1 MNRNYIL
8 AAAFGIISLI
18 LIFILIAGLVKS
30 LNGGI
35 RFINHKPALI
45 DDSETLSYSYNQSEI
60 SSIKADLVNEAVF
73 IGNSYDK
80 QIHVKIE
87 NPDTPN
93 APEVNL
99 KGNTLY
105 ITKEKLNIFS
115 FRPRK
120 GSTVYIEIPANL
132 SMQKFSVETVSGSI
146 KASDLKIW
154 ADEVK
159 IESVSGSIKMPEII
173 SKSLKIESTSGKV
186 EADSIVS
193 SKTELS
199 STSGKVKA
207 GNVSADSLSVET
219 VSGSIELNVEKL
231 EKKAN
236 IESISGSV
244 KLSLK
249 KDSSFAL
256 SYKSKTGSFS
266 SDFGILSKG
275 EEFKHNG
282 GKAEISVS
290 TVSGSIKVSAF

>member
-18 LIFILIAGLVKS
+18 LIFILMAGLVKS

-35 RFINHKPALI
+35 QFINHKPALI

-115 FRPRK
+115 FSPRK

-159 IESVSGSIKMPEII
+159 IESVSGSIKMSEIS
-173 SKSLKIESTSGKV
+173 SKSLKFESTSG
-186 EADSIVS
+186 
-193 SKTELS
+193 T
-199 STSGKVKA
+199 VKA

-219 VSGSIELNVEKL
+219 VSGSIELKVEKL

-249 KDSSFAL
+249 KASSFAL
-256 SYKSKTGSFS
+256 SYKSKSGSFS
-266 SDFGILSKG
+266 SDFGNLSKNK
-275 EEFKHNG
+275 EFKHNG

>member
-35 RFINHKPALI
+35 QFINHKPALI

-115 FRPRK
+115 FSPRK

-159 IESVSGSIKMPEII
+159 IESVSGSIKMSEIS
-173 SKSLKIESTSGKV
+173 SKSLKFESTSG
-186 EADSIVS
+186 
-193 SKTELS
+193 T
-199 STSGKVKA
+199 VKA
-207 GNVSADSLSVET
+207 GNVSADSLSIET
-219 VSGSIELNVEKL
+219 VSGSIELKVERL

-249 KDSSFAL
+249 KASSFAL
-256 SYKSKTGSFS
+256 SYKSKSGSFS
-266 SDFGILSKG
+266 SDFGNLSKNK
-275 EEFKHNG
+275 EFKHNG

>member
-8 AAAFGIISLI
+8 ATAFGIISLI
-18 LIFILIAGLVKS
+18 LIFILIVGLVKS
-30 LNGGI
+30 MNGGI

-115 FRPRK
+115 FSPRK

-132 SMQKFSVETVSGSI
+132 SIQEFSVETVSGSI
-146 KASDLKIW
+146 KASNLKIW

-159 IESVSGSIKMPEII
+159 IESVSGSIKMSEIS
-173 SKSLKIESTSGKV
+173 SKSLKFESTSG
-186 EADSIVS
+186 
-193 SKTELS
+193 T
-199 STSGKVKA
+199 VKA
-207 GNVSADSLSVET
+207 GNVSTDSLSVET
-219 VSGSIELNVEKL
+219 VSGSIELNVERL

-249 KDSSFAL
+249 KASSFAL
-256 SYKSKTGSFS
+256 SYKSKSGSFS
-266 SDFGILSKG
+266 SDFGNLSKNK
-275 EEFKHNG
+275 EFKHNG

>member
-35 RFINHKPALI
+35 QFINHKPALI

-115 FRPRK
+115 FSPRK

-159 IESVSGSIKMPEII
+159 IESVSGSIKMSEIS
-173 SKSLKIESTSGKV
+173 SKSLKFESTSG
-186 EADSIVS
+186 
-193 SKTELS
+193 T
-199 STSGKVKA
+199 VKA
-207 GNVSADSLSVET
+207 GNISADSLSVET
-219 VSGSIELNVEKL
+219 VSGSIELKVEKL

-249 KDSSFAL
+249 KASSFAL
-256 SYKSKTGSFS
+256 SYKSKSGSFS
-266 SDFGILSKG
+266 SDFGNLSKNK
-275 EEFKHNG
+275 EFKHNG

>member
-35 RFINHKPALI
+35 QFINHKPALI

-115 FRPRK
+115 FSPRK

-159 IESVSGSIKMPEII
+159 IESVSGSIKMSEIS
-173 SKSLKIESTSGKV
+173 SKSLKCESTSG
-186 EADSIVS
+186 
-193 SKTELS
+193 T
-199 STSGKVKA
+199 VKA
-207 GNVSADSLSVET
+207 GNVSADSLSIET
-219 VSGSIELNVEKL
+219 VSGSIELKVERL

-249 KDSSFAL
+249 KASSFAL
-256 SYKSKTGSFS
+256 SYKSKSGSFS
-266 SDFGILSKG
+266 SDFGNLSKNK
-275 EEFKHNG
+275 EFKHNG

>member
-115 FRPRK
+115 FSPRK

-146 KASDLKIW
+146 KSSELKIT

-173 SKSLKIESTSGKV
+173 SKSLKIESTSG
-186 EADSIVS
+186 
-193 SKTELS
+193 T
-199 STSGKVKA
+199 VKA

-219 VSGSIELNVEKL
+219 VSGSIELKVERL

-249 KDSSFAL
+249 KASSFAL
-256 SYKSKTGSFS
+256 SYKSKSGSFS
-266 SDFGILSKG
+266 SDFGNLSKNK
-275 EEFKHNG
+275 EFKHNG

>member
-35 RFINHKPALI
+35 QFINHTPALI

-115 FRPRK
+115 FSPRK

-159 IESVSGSIKMPEII
+159 IESVSGSIKMSEIS
-173 SKSLKIESTSGKV
+173 SKSLKFESTSG
-186 EADSIVS
+186 
-193 SKTELS
+193 T
-199 STSGKVKA
+199 VKA

-219 VSGSIELNVEKL
+219 VSGSIELKVEKL

-249 KDSSFAL
+249 KASSFAL
-256 SYKSKTGSFS
+256 SYKSKSGSFS
-266 SDFGILSKG
+266 SDFGNLSKNK
-275 EEFKHNG
+275 EFKHNG

>member
-35 RFINHKPALI
+35 QFINHKPALI

-115 FRPRK
+115 FSPRK

-159 IESVSGSIKMPEII
+159 IESVSGSIKMSEIS
-173 SKSLKIESTSGKV
+173 SKSLKFESTSG
-186 EADSIVS
+186 
-193 SKTELS
+193 T
-199 STSGKVKA
+199 VKA

-219 VSGSIELNVEKL
+219 VSGSIELKVEKL

-249 KDSSFAL
+249 KASSFAL
-256 SYKSKTGSFS
+256 SYKSKSGSFS
-266 SDFGILSKG
+266 SDFGNLSKNK
-275 EEFKHNG
+275 EFKHNG

>member
-35 RFINHKPALI
+35 QFINHKPALI

-87 NPDTPN
+87 NPNTPN

-115 FRPRK
+115 FSPRK

-159 IESVSGSIKMPEII
+159 IESVSGSIKMSEIS
-173 SKSLKIESTSGKV
+173 SKSLKFESTSG
-186 EADSIVS
+186 
-193 SKTELS
+193 T
-199 STSGKVKA
+199 VKA

-219 VSGSIELNVEKL
+219 VSGSIELKVERL

-249 KDSSFAL
+249 KASSFAL
-256 SYKSKTGSFS
+256 SYKSKSGSFS
-266 SDFGILSKG
+266 SDFGNLSKNK
-275 EEFKHNG
+275 EFKHNG

>member
-30 LNGGI
+30 LNGDI
-35 RFINHKPALI
+35 QFINHKPALI

-115 FRPRK
+115 FSPRK

-159 IESVSGSIKMPEII
+159 IESVSGSIKMSEIS
-173 SKSLKIESTSGKV
+173 SKSLKFESTSG
-186 EADSIVS
+186 
-193 SKTELS
+193 T
-199 STSGKVKA
+199 VKA
-207 GNVSADSLSVET
+207 GNVSADSLSIET
-219 VSGSIELNVEKL
+219 VSGSIELKVERL

-249 KDSSFAL
+249 KASSFAL
-256 SYKSKTGSFS
+256 SYKSKSGSFS
-266 SDFGILSKG
+266 SDFGNLSKNK
-275 EEFKHNG
+275 EFKHNG

>member
-35 RFINHKPALI
+35 QFINHKPALI

-115 FRPRK
+115 FSPRK

-159 IESVSGSIKMPEII
+159 IESVSGSIKMSETS
-173 SKSLKIESTSGKV
+173 SKSLKFESTSG
-186 EADSIVS
+186 
-193 SKTELS
+193 T
-199 STSGKVKA
+199 VKA
-207 GNVSADSLSVET
+207 ENVSADSLSVET
-219 VSGSIELNVEKL
+219 VSGSIELKVEKL

-249 KDSSFAL
+249 KASSFAL
-256 SYKSKTGSFS
+256 SYKSKSGSFS
-266 SDFGILSKG
+266 SDFGNLSKNK
-275 EEFKHNG
+275 EFKHNG

>member
-35 RFINHKPALI
+35 QFINHKPALI

-115 FRPRK
+115 FSPRK

-132 SMQKFSVETVSGSI
+132 SMQKFSVETVSGGI

-159 IESVSGSIKMPEII
+159 IESVSGSIKMSEIS
-173 SKSLKIESTSGKV
+173 SKSLKFESTSG
-186 EADSIVS
+186 
-193 SKTELS
+193 T
-199 STSGKVKA
+199 VKA

-219 VSGSIELNVEKL
+219 VSGSIELKVEKL

-249 KDSSFAL
+249 KASSFAL
-256 SYKSKTGSFS
+256 SYKSKSGSFS
-266 SDFGILSKG
+266 SDFGNLSKNK
-275 EEFKHNG
+275 EFKHNG

>member
-35 RFINHKPALI
+35 QFINHKPALI

-105 ITKEKLNIFS
+105 ITKEKLNIFNFS
-115 FRPRK
+115 PRK

-159 IESVSGSIKMPEII
+159 IESVSGSIKMSEIS
-173 SKSLKIESTSGKV
+173 SKSLKFESTSG
-186 EADSIVS
+186 
-193 SKTELS
+193 T
-199 STSGKVKA
+199 VKA

-219 VSGSIELNVEKL
+219 VSGSIELKVEKL

-249 KDSSFAL
+249 KASSFAL
-256 SYKSKTGSFS
+256 SYKSKSGSFS
-266 SDFGILSKG
+266 SDFGNLSKNK
-275 EEFKHNG
+275 EFKHNG

>member
-35 RFINHKPALI
+35 QFINHKPALI

-115 FRPRK
+115 FSPRK

-159 IESVSGSIKMPEII
+159 IESVSGSIKMSEIS
-173 SKSLKIESTSGKV
+173 SKSLKFESTSG
-186 EADSIVS
+186 
-193 SKTELS
+193 T
-199 STSGKVKA
+199 VKA

-219 VSGSIELNVEKL
+219 VSGSIELKVERL

-249 KDSSFAL
+249 KASSFAL
-256 SYKSKTGSFS
+256 SYKSKSGSFS
-266 SDFGILSKG
+266 SDFGNLSKNK
-275 EEFKHNG
+275 EFKHNG

>member
-35 RFINHKPALI
+35 QFINHKPALI

-115 FRPRK
+115 FSPRK

-159 IESVSGSIKMPEII
+159 IESVSGSIKMSEIN
-173 SKSLKIESTSGKV
+173 SKSLKFESTSG
-186 EADSIVS
+186 
-193 SKTELS
+193 T
-199 STSGKVKA
+199 VKA

-219 VSGSIELNVEKL
+219 VSGSIELKVEKL

-249 KDSSFAL
+249 KASSFAL
-256 SYKSKTGSFS
+256 SYKSKSGSFS
-266 SDFGILSKG
+266 SDFGNLSKNK
-275 EEFKHNG
+275 EFKHNG

>member
-8 AAAFGIISLI
+8 ATAFGIISLI
-18 LIFILIAGLVKS
+18 LIFILIVGLVKS
-30 LNGGI
+30 MNGGI

-115 FRPRK
+115 FSPRK

-132 SMQKFSVETVSGSI
+132 SMQEFSVETVSGSI
-146 KASDLKIW
+146 KASNLKIW

-159 IESVSGSIKMPEII
+159 IESVSGSIKMSEIS
-173 SKSLKIESTSGKV
+173 SKSLKFESTSG
-186 EADSIVS
+186 
-193 SKTELS
+193 T
-199 STSGKVKA
+199 VKA
-207 GNVSADSLSVET
+207 GNVSTDSLSVET
-219 VSGSIELNVEKL
+219 VSGSIELNVERL

-249 KDSSFAL
+249 KASSFAL
-256 SYKSKTGSFS
+256 SYKSKSGSFS
-266 SDFGILSKG
+266 SDFGNLSKNK
-275 EEFKHNG
+275 EFKHNG

>member
-8 AAAFGIISLI
+8 AAAFGIISLV
-18 LIFILIAGLVKS
+18 LIFILIAGLAKS

-35 RFINHKPALI
+35 QFINHKPALI

-115 FRPRK
+115 FSPRK

-159 IESVSGSIKMPEII
+159 IESVSGSIKMSEIS
-173 SKSLKIESTSGKV
+173 SKSLKFESTSG
-186 EADSIVS
+186 
-193 SKTELS
+193 T
-199 STSGKVKA
+199 VKA

-219 VSGSIELNVEKL
+219 VSGSIELKVEKL

-249 KDSSFAL
+249 KASSFAL
-256 SYKSKTGSFS
+256 SYKSKSGSFS
-266 SDFGILSKG
+266 SDFGNLSKNK
-275 EEFKHNG
+275 EFKHNG

>member
-30 LNGGI
+30 LNDGI
-35 RFINHKPALI
+35 QFINHKPALI

-115 FRPRK
+115 FSPRK

-159 IESVSGSIKMPEII
+159 IESVSGSIKMSEIS
-173 SKSLKIESTSGKV
+173 SKSLKFESTSG
-186 EADSIVS
+186 
-193 SKTELS
+193 T
-199 STSGKVKA
+199 VKA

-219 VSGSIELNVEKL
+219 VSGSIELKVEKL

-249 KDSSFAL
+249 KASSFAL
-256 SYKSKTGSFS
+256 SYKSKSGSFS
-266 SDFGILSKG
+266 SDFGNLSKNK
-275 EEFKHNG
+275 EFKHNG